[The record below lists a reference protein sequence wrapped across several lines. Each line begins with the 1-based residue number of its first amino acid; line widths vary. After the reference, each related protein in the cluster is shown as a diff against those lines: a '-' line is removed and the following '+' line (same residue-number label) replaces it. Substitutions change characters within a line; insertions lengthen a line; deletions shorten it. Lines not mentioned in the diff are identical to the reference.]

1 MKALH
6 MAFEDDLTAHKLCE
20 SIPNHQ
26 LILELGQSNLAGAV
40 LEIFLGQGQS
50 SG

>member
-6 MAFEDDLTAHKLCE
+6 MAFEDDLMAHKPHE
-20 SIPNHQ
+20 SVSNHQ
-26 LILELGQSNLAGAV
+26 LILEWGQSNLAGAV
-40 LEIFLGQGQS
+40 LEISLRQGQS